1 MVRIIF
7 SFILALGLPS
17 AFGVELVGQPT
28 IAASA
33 SNAVVHWV
41 TDVAAGT
48 RVQVSPNATVAADK
62 IPVTQHTATLTG
74 LQPGVT
80 YTVVVSS
87 ARAHLATNVFTA
99 AGTATATAMIE
110 AKKDSAAKSV
120 SVLKKSTETKSA
132 PPTRKIWGN
141 VASLPDHFARHGGD
155 FHAKD
160 ADDYARMSWEFLQRA
175 KADGLPAKVDEEEVL
190 RVFDPRTGTFAAYNR
205 DGTTKTFFKPGGHDY
220 FERQPGR
227 DVNLKTWK

>member
-1 MVRIIF
+1 MRRIIF
-7 SFILALGLPS
+7 SLFIAVSLSS
-17 AFGVELVGQPT
+17 AFGVELVGPPT
-28 IAASA
+28 IEVSA

-48 RVQVSPNATVAADK
+48 RVQVSPAATFVTDK
-62 IPVTQHTATLTG
+62 TSGTQHTVALTS

-80 YTVVVSS
+80 YTVVVGS
-87 ARAHLATNVFTA
+87 ARAHLATNVFTT
-99 AGTATATAMIE
+99 AGTATEMID
-110 AKKDSAAKSV
+110 AKKDSDAKSV
-120 SVLKKSTETKSA
+120 SALKKSTETKPA

-175 KADGLPAKVDEEEVL
+175 KTDGLPAKVDEEGVL
-190 RVFDPRTGTFAAYNR
+190 RVFDPKSGTFASYNR
-205 DGTTKTFFKPGGHDY
+205 DGTAKTFFKPGGRDY

-227 DVNLKTWK
+227 NVNLKTWK